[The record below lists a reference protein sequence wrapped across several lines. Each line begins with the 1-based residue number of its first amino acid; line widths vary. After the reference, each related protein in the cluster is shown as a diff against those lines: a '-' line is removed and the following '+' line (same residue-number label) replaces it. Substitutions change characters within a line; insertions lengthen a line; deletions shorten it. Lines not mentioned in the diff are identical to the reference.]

1 MCFVVLVLSV
11 KAQSLLRSVS
21 PFFPVTLLPF
31 STSFHPFLT
40 HPLEDLF
47 SFLFIQPAFPLHKW
61 ADLCIFESLFFFTW
75 RIHYRYFSELGS
87 RYLTA
92 FSGNPSESNCR
103 TRPPSPYSCTT
114 LRVCGRTWFI
124 DSSPTDGHLG
134 FLPKFA
140 MTDNA
145 VTDSLGHIY
154 VYLVGTAP
162 SEHTSRRGTVG
173 SKTHVC
179 VALSDFAQFPIRIP
193 QQCLRAP
200 ASHKLTN
207 RMYC

>member
-1 MCFVVLVLSV
+1 MS
-11 KAQSLLRSVS
+11 RSVHIWE
-21 PFFPVTLLPF
+21 PF
-31 STSFHPFLT
+31 
-40 HPLEDLF
+40 
-47 SFLFIQPAFPLHKW
+47 
-61 ADLCIFESLFFFTW
+61 FFFTW

-114 LRVCGRTWFI
+114 LCVCGRTWFI